1 MEMKSN
7 FNVDKINNTFSNL
20 YSLNFFELIKLKK
33 ENLYLGYTSED
44 IDFHLLKI
52 ILLPIFLTLLVIVSS
67 IIMLSIKKN
76 RPYLFHVIFGILI
89 SVIIHYSNN
98 LFKVMGLTGKISI
111 NMSVIFPLIILLL
124 ITLIGLV
131 RINEK

>member
-1 MEMKSN
+1 
-7 FNVDKINNTFSNL
+7 
-20 YSLNFFELIKLKK
+20 
-33 ENLYLGYTSED
+33 LGYTTED
-44 IDFHLLKI
+44 IDFHLFKI
-52 ILLPIFLTLLVIVSS
+52 ILLPIFLTLLVIISS
-67 IIMLSIKKN
+67 IIMLNIKKN

-98 LFKVMGLTGKISI
+98 LFKVMGLTSKISI